1 MANIQ
6 KIRIDKWLW
15 AVRFFKTRTMATDTC
30 TSGKVKIDGN
40 AVKPSYIIKVGQ
52 SIQLNHQGIKK
63 TILVKQLIEK
73 RVSAP
78 LAAECYEDNTPE
90 EEKAISKMPASF
102 YEIREKG
109 IGRPTKKDR
118 REIDKFKDDADFFF
132 FFI

>member
-1 MANIQ
+1 MQ

-118 REIDKFKDDADFFF
+118 REIDKFKDDADFS
-132 FFI
+132 

>member
-40 AVKPSYIIKVGQ
+40 AVKPSYIIKVEQ

-118 REIDKFKDDADFFF
+118 REIDKFKDDADFS
-132 FFI
+132 

>member
-118 REIDKFKDDADFFF
+118 REIDKFKDDADFS
-132 FFI
+132 